1 MTKKPET
8 CLLETK
14 VVFLRPD
21 EPFTWA
27 SGIKSPIYC
36 DNRVLLAYPEE
47 RNAVEDGLK
56 ELIEREYPGTEA
68 IYGTATAGIAHAALV
83 ADRMGLPTG
92 YVRGENKSHGRN
104 NRIEGKPVKGQKA
117 VLIEDLIST
126 GGSCL
131 EAVAALREAGVIV
144 MGVACIFTYNIK
156 RGKDNFAA
164 AGTRYAAL
172 CDLERLLDEA
182 VKTGYIAAEQKAE
195 VLAFRDAL

>member
-1 MTKKPET
+1 MIKKPET

-14 VVFLRPD
+14 AVFLRPD

-56 ELIEREYPGTEA
+56 ELIEREYPGAEA

-131 EAVAALREAGVIV
+131 EAVAALREAGVEV

-172 CDLERLLDEA
+172 CGLERLLDEA

>member
-1 MTKKPET
+1 MKKPET

-14 VVFLRPD
+14 AVFLRPD

-36 DNRVLLAYPEE
+36 DNRVLLAYPDE

-56 ELIEREYPGTEA
+56 ELIGREYPGVEA

-117 VLIEDLIST
+117 VLVEDLIST

-131 EAVAALREAGVIV
+131 EAVAALREAGIEV

-156 RGKDNFAA
+156 KGKDNFAA
-164 AGTRYAAL
+164 DGTRYAAL
-172 CDLERLLDEA
+172 CDLERLLGEA
-182 VKTGYIAAEQKAE
+182 VKTGYITEKQETE